1 MRPETWNENEND
13 IVRLSKLHALVSWM
27 MQSDLIRIESRE
39 KERIDLNPMEL
50 DMRKHMLA

>member
-27 MQSDLIRIESRE
+27 MQSDPIRIESRE